1 MNAFVVELLLRL
13 FGETPWFFKVI
24 RIIGIVVAIITGIPA
39 LLSNAG
45 VELPE
50 SIDAIAS
57 QVVAIASIVATFV
70 AQLTV
75 TSSFKKKEHIND

>member
-13 FGETPWFFKVI
+13 VGDTPWFFKVI
-24 RIIGIVVAIITGIPA
+24 KIIGIVVAIITGIPV

-50 SIDAIAS
+50 AINAIAS
-57 QVVAIASIVATFV
+57 QVVAIASIVASFV

>member
-13 FGETPWFFKVI
+13 VGDTPWFFKVI
-24 RIIGIVVAIITGIPA
+24 KIIGIVVAIITGIPV

-45 VELPE
+45 VELPDA
-50 SIDAIAS
+50 INAIAS
-57 QVVAIASIVATFV
+57 QVVAIASIVASFV

>member
-24 RIIGIVVAIITGIPA
+24 KIIGIIVAIITGIPV
-39 LLSNAG
+39 LLANAG
-45 VELPE
+45 VVLPE
-50 SIDAIAS
+50 AINAIAS
-57 QVVAIASIVATFV
+57 QVVAIASIVASVV

-75 TSSFKKKEHIND
+75 TSSFKKKEHIKD

>member
-24 RIIGIVVAIITGIPA
+24 KIIGIVVAIITGIPV

-45 VELPE
+45 VELPDA
-50 SIDAIAS
+50 INAIAS
-57 QVVAIASIVATFV
+57 QVVAIASIVASFV

>member
-1 MNAFVVELLLRL
+1 MNEFFTELLIRL
-13 FGETPWFFKVI
+13 FGDTPWFFKVI
-24 RIIGIVVAIITGIPA
+24 KIIGIVVAIITGIPV

-50 SIDAIAS
+50 AINAIAS
-57 QVVAIASIVATFV
+57 QVVAIASILAAFI

-75 TSSFKKKEHIND
+75 TSDFKKKEGLKD